1 MIQLTLPQARRF
13 LLAQQFLSPPRS
25 LQGKEGILSLFD
37 RLGCIQ
43 YDPVNIVGHNPELVL
58 QARVA
63 AYTPD
68 LLDELLYSERRLWD
82 GFDKMMSIFPAADWP
97 YFTRRRERMRA
108 YYTADER
115 EAMQLAGMVRTALR
129 EKGPHSSLD
138 FEHDG
143 RTDWH
148 WGGTRLVRAT
158 LESLYFSGEIGIHH
172 RTGTRRYFDLVER
185 LLPAGLVDAPDPNPN
200 LQDYQDWH
208 VLRRVGSLGLA
219 NPGAGEHW
227 LGIVEADARQRQAS
241 LQRLI
246 ARGDVEEVRVVELP
260 RLVFYLRA
268 ADRPLLEV
276 VDQPIQP
283 RAVFLAPLDNL
294 LWHRARLKWLFNFD
308 YIWEVYKPAA
318 QRKYGHYTLPVL
330 YGERF
335 IARFDP
341 VYNRK
346 THCLTIQNW
355 WWEPD
360 VQPDDEMRAALRQ
373 ALDAFAQYLGASDI
387 INFKLEI

>member
-1 MIQLTLPQARRF
+1 M
-13 LLAQQFLSPPRS
+13 
-25 LQGKEGILSLFD
+25 
-37 RLGCIQ
+37 
-43 YDPVNIVGHNPELVL
+43 
-58 QARVA
+58 
-63 AYTPD
+63 
-68 LLDELLYSERRLWD
+68 
-82 GFDKMMSIFPAADWP
+82 
-97 YFTRRRERMRA
+97 
-108 YYTADER
+108 
-115 EAMQLAGMVRTALR
+115 
-129 EKGPHSSLD
+129 
-138 FEHDG
+138 
-143 RTDWH
+143 
-148 WGGTRLVRAT
+148 
-158 LESLYFSGEIGIHH
+158 
-172 RTGTRRYFDLVER
+172 
-185 LLPAGLVDAPDPNPN
+185 
-200 LQDYQDWH
+200 
-208 VLRRVGSLGLA
+208 LRRVGSLGLA

-283 RAVFLAPLDNL
+283 HAVFLAPLDNL